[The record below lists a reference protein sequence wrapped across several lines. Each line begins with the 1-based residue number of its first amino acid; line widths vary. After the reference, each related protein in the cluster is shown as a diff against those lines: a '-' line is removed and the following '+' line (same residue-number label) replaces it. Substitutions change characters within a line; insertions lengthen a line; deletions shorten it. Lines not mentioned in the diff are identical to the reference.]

1 MLKLFMR
8 ACVFTG
14 FHSLF
19 LGFCHISGSSA
30 RFPLFF
36 GCFSD
41 FCGVFYDFLPL
52 CSFQAKNRLFSAFIG
67 FPRLFLRVF
76 ASSVPFPYNRAFDA
90 VLTDFFYVI
99 AAFYAFTLFY
109 RSFPYF
115 SRFFEGFI
123 VFRRISPVFC
133 WFSSLR
139 ALFYVNIGLSAA
151 INVCFFA
158 FYMLH
163 LLFPRFRG
171 IVARSQSFAA
181 FYPQFTLLYRF
192 SDNSP
197 VFAQYCAFFCKEKDG
212 TAVPSAFYAI

>member
-1 MLKLFMR
+1 MIFCPYALFR
-8 ACVFTG
+8 
-14 FHSLF
+14 
-19 LGFCHISGSSA
+19 
-30 RFPLFF
+30 
-36 GCFSD
+36 
-41 FCGVFYDFLPL
+41 
-52 CSFQAKNRLFSAFIG
+52 QKNRLFPAFIG
-67 FPRLFLRVF
+67 FLRLFCAFLRVF
-76 ASSVPFPYNRAFDA
+76 ARFCLFCSFSLQSGFWRRFDG
-90 VLTDFFYVI
+90 FFYVF
-99 AAFYAFTLFY
+99 AAFYAFSLFY
-109 RSFPYF
+109 RFFPYF

-151 INVCFFA
+151 INVCFSA
-158 FYMLH
+158 FCMLH

-171 IVARSQSFAA
+171 IVARSQPFTA
-181 FYPQFTLLYRF
+181 FYQQFTLLYRF